1 MSETSKRGKTGSR
14 GRPAP
19 EPVPASLAVEFLTTA
34 LAELTRSGVT
44 VRTGNHSGSAVVML
58 IGWRVEIV
66 DGAAVFTVTPETPQD
81 GRHSIP
87 APNIAGPQ

>member
-1 MSETSKRGKTGSR
+1 MSGTSKRAKTGSR

-34 LAELTRSGVT
+34 LAELVRSGVT
-44 VRTGNHSGSAVVML
+44 VRTGNHSGAAVVML

-66 DGAAVFTVTPETPQD
+66 DGAAVFTATPETPPAA
-81 GRHSIP
+81 RHSSP
-87 APNIAGPQ
+87 ASNIAGPP

>member
-19 EPVPASLAVEFLTTA
+19 EPVPASLAAEFLTTA
-34 LAELTRSGVT
+34 LAELVRSGVT

-58 IGWRVEIV
+58 IGWRVDIV
-66 DGAAVFTVTPETPQD
+66 DGAAVFTVTPQD
-81 GRHSIP
+81 GQHSIP
-87 APNIAGPQ
+87 AATGAPAQ